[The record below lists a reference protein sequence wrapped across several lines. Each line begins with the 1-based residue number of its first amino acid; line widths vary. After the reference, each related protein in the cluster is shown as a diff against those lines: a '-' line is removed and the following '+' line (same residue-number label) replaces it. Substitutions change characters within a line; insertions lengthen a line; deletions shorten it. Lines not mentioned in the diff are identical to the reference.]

1 MTSALDAIAGAYHAD
16 PFSVLG
22 PHIER
27 GRLVIR
33 ACLPAAEAV
42 SVVRDGLAPVAMTRS
57 HPVGVYE
64 ATFPE
69 TPHAG
74 VDIDY
79 RLKFTDAGGSV
90 AAITRAL
97 RQPV

>member
-1 MTSALDAIAGAYHAD
+1 MTSALDAIASASHAD

-42 SVVRDGLAPVAMTRS
+42 SVIRNGMA
-57 HPVGVYE
+57 
-64 ATFPE
+64 
-69 TPHAG
+69 
-74 VDIDY
+74 
-79 RLKFTDAGGSV
+79 SV
-90 AAITRAL
+90 AG
-97 RQPV
+97 